1 MLLVGLLNQS
11 EKMTECVKELFE
23 IFINELNELRKG
35 FYFKNK
41 NSLFIYLF
49 ILINV

>member
-11 EKMTECVKELFE
+11 EKMIECVKKLFE

-41 NSLFIYLF
+41 NSLFINLLF
-49 ILINV
+49 

>member
-11 EKMTECVKELFE
+11 EKMIEYVKELFKM
-23 IFINELNELRKG
+23 FINELNELRKG

-41 NSLFIYLF
+41 NSLFIKL
-49 ILINV
+49 